1 MVNSKKTTGFWIM
14 SSCLSLILILN
25 LYTIIVSREVKLRQ
39 FASFATVSALSVSLF
54 KEIPSLSKIKYLKPM
69 MITLAILILGLGIY
83 TEWINK

>member
-1 MVNSKKTTGFWIM
+1 MVNSKKTTGFWII
-14 SSCLSLILILN
+14 SSCISLILILN
-25 LYTIIVSREVKLRQ
+25 LYTIIVSGEVKLGQ

>member
-1 MVNSKKTTGFWIM
+1 MVNSKKTKGFWIM
-14 SSCLSLILILN
+14 SSLLSLILILS
-25 LYTIIVSREVKLRQ
+25 LSTIILSGEVKLTQ

>member
-14 SSCLSLILILN
+14 SFCLSLILILN
-25 LYTIIVSREVKLRQ
+25 LYTIIVSGEVKLTQ
-39 FASFATVSALSVSLF
+39 FALFATVSALSVSLF

-83 TEWINK
+83 TDWINK